1 MTTLISFGSLALL
14 WLALAAVLI
23 LHLSLKRELRTRLRE
38 LRHKE
43 AALETEVDDV
53 RAKVQALAGKLEEQA
68 AAASEPTAMP
78 RVPSGINMRGEN
90 SAHIAAALGM
100 SRREVDLLIRVHQ
113 IWAHRAAQAAGAG

>member
-1 MTTLISFGSLALL
+1 L

-23 LHLSLKRELRTRLRE
+23 LHLRLKRELRTRLRE

-43 AALETEVDDV
+43 AALETEVHDV
-53 RAKVQALAGKLEEQA
+53 RAKVQALAGKLEA
-68 AAASEPTAMP
+68 AAASEPNAMP
-78 RVPSGINMRGEN
+78 RVPSGINMSKRIQAIRMLRRGES

-113 IWAHRAAQAAGAG
+113 IGAHRAAQAAGAG